1 MIQRRGQPTTDRIGN
16 SLIRDL
22 PSRRCTDWFI
32 EPARPTTSK
41 KTVINIGRRA
51 RFRST
56 PRSEDKAGGIAGDPR
71 IADGGA
77 PYREH
82 RGLNRHIREM
92 ALRTGVEVHACIGA
106 ARCGRRPNLCRA
118 DGREFSMIGHR
129 DMVFFSAVIGSL
141 ALRAQPKVMPEAAS
155 SAALRFTPLHH
166 WSPPSAGLKPAVSR
180 AKSSRRIPLGGGEF
194 GRLPAIAADPG

>member
-56 PRSEDKAGGIAGDPR
+56 PRSEDKAGGVAGDPR
-71 IADGGA
+71 IADAGA

-92 ALRTGVEVHACIGA
+92 ALRTGVEAHACIGA
-106 ARCGRRPNLCRA
+106 ARCGPVADSKKPATAPNLLMEVLGPRRPQRQV
-118 DGREFSMIGHR
+118 GRVR
-129 DMVFFSAVIGSL
+129 LSL
-141 ALRAQPKVMPEAAS
+141 V
-155 SAALRFTPLHH
+155 
-166 WSPPSAGLKPAVSR
+166 
-180 AKSSRRIPLGGGEF
+180 AKFPVCCVTV
-194 GRLPAIAADPG
+194 